1 VVGDALAQVTDAQVA
16 NVDNDAFLADVV
28 KAAQVADAVDDTL
41 VADRD
46 NLVQVLHLAVAHI
59 LNIYQRKLRPLAIF
73 FLHIL

>member
-28 KAAQVADAVDDTL
+28 KAAQVADAVDDAL